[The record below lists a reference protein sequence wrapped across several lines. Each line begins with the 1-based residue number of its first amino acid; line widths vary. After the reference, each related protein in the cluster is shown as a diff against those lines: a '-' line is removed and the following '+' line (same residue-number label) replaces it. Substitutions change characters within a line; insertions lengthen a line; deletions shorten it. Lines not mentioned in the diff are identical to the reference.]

1 MESWFKS
8 LIRFY
13 PDHSISSFGD
23 LVELED
29 GKGFRLHLNASGTSW
44 VDGWMMD
51 QIPDMDTFETLWD
64 LKPEKRG
71 QVKIMG
77 KVMDVPRFQQ
87 SYGKEYWFSGL
98 QHEALPTPDI
108 IRPYLDWAN
117 ASEYTKMYGL
127 GAFNQTLLNWYP
139 DATQYIGMHSDD
151 ESDMR
156 VGENG
161 ESIVV
166 SMTFQEGCTLRTFR
180 MKPKSKLGKTK
191 EERRILGKE
200 RVDIDM
206 SNGLVLVMGGLCQK
220 THTHQVPKAP
230 KSRSDVGRRIN
241 LTFRQFK

>member
-1 MESWFKS
+1 MESWVKG

-13 PDHSISSFGD
+13 PDHSTSSFGD

-51 QIPDMDTFETLWD
+51 PIPGMDTFEALWD

-206 SNGLVLVMGGLCQK
+206 PNGLVLVMGGLCQK

>member
-13 PDHSISSFGD
+13 PDHSTSSFGD

-29 GKGFRLHLNASGTSW
+29 GKGFRLHLNARGTSW

-51 QIPDMDTFETLWD
+51 PVPDMDTFETLWA

-77 KVMDVPRFQQ
+77 KVIDVPRFQQ

-139 DATQYIGMHSDD
+139 NATQYIGMHSDD

-191 EERRILGKE
+191 EVRRILGKE

>member
-1 MESWFKS
+1 
-8 LIRFY
+8 
-13 PDHSISSFGD
+13 
-23 LVELED
+23 
-29 GKGFRLHLNASGTSW
+29 
-44 VDGWMMD
+44 
-51 QIPDMDTFETLWD
+51 MDTFETLWA

-77 KVMDVPRFQQ
+77 KVIDVPRFQQ

-139 DATQYIGMHSDD
+139 NATQYIGMHSDD

-161 ESIVV
+161 ESIVISV
-166 SMTFQEGCTLRTFR
+166 TFQEGCTLRTFR

-191 EERRILGKE
+191 EVRRILGKE